1 MKLYH
6 YTDLASVLGIIKP
19 KRALEFWGSRYD
31 CMNDP
36 LDYQFAKNRILPSMI
51 EASKKQ
57 NMHEQEVL
65 PIETHPFIVSFSKKQ
80 DDFLMWRMYN
90 AKVCL
95 VLDSEY
101 FDKQTP
107 NSALIEC
114 EYMVDTQDAL
124 HSAFLKVDEK
134 IHYCNNIYANVSR
147 ISTYIKHIAFETE
160 GEVRLASWDYYN
172 KTGDKLCLQD
182 CEEDKN
188 SIVTEDFFSRVN
200 ANGKIILF
208 KKFAIDGNALS
219 SIIVHTYSE
228 IEFSSITDAL
238 RSILIQNGFSSDVFN
253 NIQQTSA
260 YPFNL

>member
-6 YTDLASVLGIIKP
+6 YTDLVSVLGIIKP
-19 KRALEFWGSRYD
+19 ERALEFWGSRYD

-36 LDYQFAKNRILPSMI
+36 LDYQFAKNRIMGPMI
-51 EASKKQ
+51 EASIQQ
-57 NMHEQEVL
+57 NMKGDTVL
-65 PIETHPFIVSFSKKQ
+65 PIDVHPFIVSFSKKA
-80 DDFLMWRMYN
+80 DDFLMWRMYH

-101 FDKQTP
+101 FNRQTP

-114 EYMVDTQDAL
+114 EYMADTQEAM
-124 HSAFLKVDEK
+124 HSAFSKVDTK
-134 IHYCNNIYANVSR
+134 IHYCKNIYANVSR

-188 SIVTEDFFSRVN
+188 NIVTEGFFSRVN

-219 SIIVHTYSE
+219 GIIVHTYSE
-228 IEFSSITDAL
+228 IEFNSIKDAL
-238 RSILIQNGFSSDVFN
+238 RSVLIQNGFSSDVFE

-260 YPFNL
+260 YPINL